1 MQDRQKAQDYRAL
14 LLADT
19 PLIDVRAPVEF
30 QQGAMPGAINL
41 PLMMDDERAAV
52 GTCYKRQGADA
63 ALALGHRLVCGDI
76 RQQRLEAWKAAYQ
89 RFPNGYL
96 CCARGGQRSHI
107 VQRWLQETGIDCPLI
122 EGGYKALR
130 QTAIQA
136 TWQLVQKPILL
147 IGGCTGSGKTQL
159 VRQQPNGVDLE
170 GLARHRGSS
179 FGRTLKP
186 QLSQACFEN
195 KLAVELLKINARQ
208 ALKRWVLE
216 DEGRT
221 IGANHLPE
229 CLRERMAQA
238 PIAVVEDPFALR
250 LERLREEYFIR
261 MHHDFTRAYGDEGG
275 WQAYSEY
282 LHHGLFAIRRRL
294 GLQRFAELTNTLDIA
309 LAEQLSS
316 GSTDGH
322 MAWLVPLL
330 NEYYDPMYRY
340 QLEKKAAN
348 IVFRGTWQ
356 EVANW
361 LKAQ

>member
-1 MQDRQKAQDYRAL
+1 M
-14 LLADT
+14 
-19 PLIDVRAPVEF
+19 
-30 QQGAMPGAINL
+30 
-41 PLMMDDERAAV
+41 
-52 GTCYKRQGADA
+52 
-63 ALALGHRLVCGDI
+63 
-76 RQQRLEAWKAAYQ
+76 
-89 RFPNGYL
+89 
-96 CCARGGQRSHI
+96 
-107 VQRWLQETGIDCPLI
+107 
-122 EGGYKALR
+122 
-130 QTAIQA
+130 
-136 TWQLVQKPILL
+136 
-147 IGGCTGSGKTQL
+147 
-159 VRQQPNGVDLE
+159 RQQPNGVDLE

-186 QLSQACFEN
+186 QLSQASFEN

-208 ALKRWVLE
+208 TLKRWVLE

-261 MHHDFTRAYGDEGG
+261 MHHDFTHAYGDEAG

-294 GLQRFAELTNTLDIA
+294 GLQRFSELTDTLDSA

-340 QLEKKAAN
+340 QLEKKPRISFFAAH
-348 IVFRGTWQ
+348 GKT
-356 EVANW
+356 
-361 LKAQ
+361 LPTG